1 MMKTTVILTFCALTI
16 ACTPVRRIDTYI
28 AATIPVVDEKLS
40 LSPIISEV
48 ETGNL
53 PDWPSNP
60 DQQKIL
66 LKTFNTIWLK
76 LLSEFR
82 RCQKYGLYTMVEDN
96 DNPTI
101 RISVTITAMELTGD
115 TLSMPIRL
123 QAERLR
129 DDQRF
134 SYTLPVKAKAPASD
148 PQPNPFHYY
157 GKLFSDYARSFPYKV
172 LVSYFYEHK
181 LE

>member
-1 MMKTTVILTFCALTI
+1 MKLTVCILLIGCALVV
-16 ACTPVRRIDTYI
+16 CTPARRVDTYVS
-28 AATIPVVDEKLS
+28 AAIPVAEERLS

-53 PDWPSNP
+53 PGWPSDPN
-60 DQQKIL
+60 QQKIL
-66 LKTFNTIWLK
+66 LKTFNEIWLR

-82 RCQKYGLYTMVEDN
+82 RCQKYGLYAMVEDN
-96 DNPTI
+96 DNPTM
-101 RISVTITAMELTGD
+101 RISVTITAMELVGD

-134 SYTLPVKAKAPASD
+134 SYTLPVKAYASS
-148 PQPNPFHYY
+148 QKREENPFHYY
-157 GKLFSDYARSFPYKV
+157 GQLFADYRRSFPYKV

-181 LE
+181 LD